1 MKLLDSSSI
10 YSDEPSCISNEEM
23 LKAIIDLLYAFTAK
37 SAYETQNRK
46 KTINQMKE
54 LIKPYLK

>member
-1 MKLLDSSSI
+1 
-10 YSDEPSCISNEEM
+10 M

-37 SAYETQNRK
+37 SASETQKRK

>member
-1 MKLLDSSSI
+1 MKLLDSSNI

-37 SAYETQNRK
+37 SASETQNRK

>member
-37 SAYETQNRK
+37 SASETQKRK

>member
-37 SAYETQNRK
+37 SASETQNRK
-46 KTINQMKE
+46 K
-54 LIKPYLK
+54 LSIKWKN

>member
-37 SAYETQNRK
+37 SASETQNRK
-46 KTINQMKE
+46 KTINHMKE

>member
-37 SAYETQNRK
+37 SASETQNRK

>member
-1 MKLLDSSSI
+1 MKLLDSSST

-37 SAYETQNRK
+37 SASETQNRK

-54 LIKPYLK
+54 LIRPYLK

>member
-37 SAYETQNRK
+37 SASETQNRK
-46 KTINQMKE
+46 KTINQMKK
-54 LIKPYLK
+54 LIRPYLK

>member
-1 MKLLDSSSI
+1 MKLLDSSST

-37 SAYETQNRK
+37 SASETQNRK

>member
-1 MKLLDSSSI
+1 MKLLDSTSI

-37 SAYETQNRK
+37 SASETQNRK